1 MRFAYLLLGYNFK
14 NGWSLAPLIK
24 NGRKKKG
31 DASSNISSS
40 FYIPFNKIF
49 YTNHKKALKE
59 EITVKE
65 ALKAIEA
72 EGQMLLERLKEE
84 MSSGNPADIEQPYK

>member
-31 DASSNISSS
+31 DANSNISST
-40 FYIPFNKIF
+40 FYIPFNNIF
-49 YTNHKKALKE
+49 YTNHKK
-59 EITVKE
+59 